1 MSDQEKISEYFE
13 IGEAR
18 YFRKWFAHYL
28 NYLSHDEALIAALQE
43 MAAVY
48 KLLN

>member
-28 NYLSHDEALIAALQE
+28 NYLSHDEALMLFKRWQQFTN
-43 MAAVY
+43 Y
-48 KLLN
+48 